1 MPFNLTK
8 KYNDL
13 LELLGMSE
21 PERRRSL
28 RGVFNRDIQDN
39 PNFCFNGKPIY
50 PTPKEDGIIA
60 MEVLFNHLT
69 RKETDKEEH
78 HREFDISRSQR
89 LHWIR
94 YHVEQKKVDRMLYFS
109 VNEPR
114 GKRTYIYD
122 IDEHY
127 VIVIEPRRDK
137 ASYYLLTAY
146 HLEGKDYA
154 RDKILRKYNRNRL
167 PELL

>member
-69 RKETDKEEH
+69 RKETDKEEYPTAKECQ
-78 HREFDISRSQR
+78 HRLEELRRRRSPPNP
-89 LHWIR
+89 
-94 YHVEQKKVDRMLYFS
+94 KS
-109 VNEPR
+109 
-114 GKRTYIYD
+114 KRQS
-122 IDEHY
+122 
-127 VIVIEPRRDK
+127 
-137 ASYYLLTAY
+137 ALS
-146 HLEGKDYA
+146 
-154 RDKILRKYNRNRL
+154 ILS
-167 PELL
+167 

>member
-1 MPFNLTK
+1 MGAK
-8 KYNDL
+8 KC
-13 LELLGMSE
+13 S
-21 PERRRSL
+21 
-28 RGVFNRDIQDN
+28 
-39 PNFCFNGKPIY
+39 FCSFRFEK
-50 PTPKEDGIIA
+50 
-60 MEVLFNHLT
+60 MLVSF
-69 RKETDKEEH
+69 
-78 HREFDISRSQR
+78 SR
-89 LHWIR
+89 L
-94 YHVEQKKVDRMLYFS
+94 YVEQKKVDRMLYFS

-127 VIVIEPRRDK
+127 VIVLEPRRDK

>member
-78 HREFDISRSQR
+78 HREFDISRAQR

-94 YHVEQKKVDRMLYFS
+94 YHVEQKKSRQDVVFFRQ
-109 VNEPR
+109 
-114 GKRTYIYD
+114 
-122 IDEHY
+122 
-127 VIVIEPRRDK
+127 
-137 ASYYLLTAY
+137 
-146 HLEGKDYA
+146 
-154 RDKILRKYNRNRL
+154 
-167 PELL
+167 